1 MDSDP
6 STASSSSTQ
15 VIEPP
20 STSYQ
25 NHGFPTFPAVPEGEE
40 TDVSLFHI
48 KDEHGG
54 MDHVWPGTQPDPPSI
69 LQQEY
74 DEYGLDNID

>member
-15 VIEPP
+15 AIEPP
-20 STSYQ
+20 SSSYQ

-40 TDVSLFHI
+40 TDVSLFQVKEESGESPWSAI
-48 KDEHGG
+48 
-54 MDHVWPGTQPDPPSI
+54 QPDPPSM
-69 LQQEY
+69 LQQDY